1 MKATA
6 PSIDVTVI
14 FALPERATEIP
25 VTLPVG
31 ATVAD
36 ALERSGL
43 ANRHPDVDVARARVG
58 IFGKLADRK
67 AKLGD
72 GDRIEVYRPLVAEAK
87 ESRLRRAVGPPK
99 PTQK

>member
-1 MKATA
+1 MKATD
-6 PSIDVTVI
+6 PTIDVTVI

-25 VTLPVG
+25 LRLPVG

-36 ALERSGL
+36 ALECSGL
-43 ANRHPDVDVARARVG
+43 AHRHPHVDVARARVG

-72 GDRIEVYRPLVAEAK
+72 GDRVEVYRALVAEPK
-87 ESRLRRAVGPPK
+87 ESRLRRAAGQPK